1 MMDGADDGPGG
12 GHAASTA
19 SQSNTSM
26 TCADNVFAAI
36 SGSYYMPASVA
47 EQYQLLAAT
56 QNVLQYK
63 RCNCKKAKCLKLY
76 CVCFAA
82 GRY

>member
-1 MMDGADDGPGG
+1 
-12 GHAASTA
+12 
-19 SQSNTSM
+19 M